1 LEYPHFVTI
10 STRWMDNDV
19 YGHVNNV
26 VYYSFFD
33 TAVNQ
38 FLIEKGVL
46 DIAQGGVI
54 GLVVQ
59 SACEYFAP
67 LRFPGLVEAGLRV
80 AATSRSSVHYEI
92 GLFAPGSERTA
103 ARGRFVHVYVD
114 RATRRPHALP
124 PELRSAL
131 ASLQRPMR
139 ASEGPSAT
147 QAVVERARSGG
158 ESWGG

>member
-1 LEYPHFVTI
+1 
-10 STRWMDNDV
+10 MDNDV

-38 FLIEKGVL
+38 FLIEEGVL

-80 AATSRSSVHYEI
+80 AATNTSSVHYEI
-92 GLFAPGSERTA
+92 GLFSPGSERTA

-114 RATRRPHALP
+114 RVARRPQPLSA
-124 PELRSAL
+124 ELRSAI
-131 ASLQRPMR
+131 ASLQRTVR
-139 ASEGPSAT
+139 ESDRLSA
-147 QAVVERARSGG
+147 APVG
-158 ESWGG
+158 